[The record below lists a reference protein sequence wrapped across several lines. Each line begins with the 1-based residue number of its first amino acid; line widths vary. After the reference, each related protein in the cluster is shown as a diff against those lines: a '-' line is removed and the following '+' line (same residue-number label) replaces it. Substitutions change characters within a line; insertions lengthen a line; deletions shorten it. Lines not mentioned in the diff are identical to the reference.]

1 MKNKMRQFSP
11 VKDFIFESVRFH
23 KLKALI
29 ILTCCLLLFLTGVI
43 VACKT
48 GTNNPDNIFGFAL
61 KEGSFQIITSS
72 FFTRLLS
79 SLLIML
85 LLFVFSLNRF
95 LFPLGL
101 ILLAYRNYLLGL
113 NICFMIIIYGFSGA
127 ILSIFIILP
136 CHLVCLAI
144 LSLFYI
150 IAIRTRQ
157 DYCNFGGYRF
167 SKQRL
172 FILLGFF
179 IAIFLICLIESILL
193 AVLSVNVILVI

>member
-11 VKDFIFESVRFH
+11 VKDFIFESLRLH
-23 KLKALI
+23 KLKSLFVLAF
-29 ILTCCLLLFLTGVI
+29 CLLLFLTGVI

-48 GTNNPDNIFGFAL
+48 GTNNPDNIFGYAL

-72 FFTRLLS
+72 FFTRVLS

-85 LLFVFSLNRF
+85 LLFVFSLNKF

-101 ILLAYRNYLLGL
+101 IILAYRSYLLGL
-113 NICFMIIIYGFSGA
+113 NICFMILLFGFSGA
-127 ILSIFIILP
+127 ILSVFIILP
-136 CHLVCLAI
+136 CHLVCLAL

-150 IAIRTRQ
+150 LALRTRQ

-167 SKQRL
+167 AKQRL
-172 FILLGFF
+172 CIGLGFF
-179 IAIFLICLIESILL
+179 IAIFVVSVVESILL
-193 AVLSVNVILVI
+193 AILSVNVILVI

>member
-1 MKNKMRQFSP
+1 MSVAIFNGYHCGLQNRNEQSRQYFWFCLKRRLFSNNNFIIFY
-11 VKDFIFESVRFH
+11 KAFIFTFDY
-23 KLKALI
+23 AFAI
-29 ILTCCLLLFLTGVI
+29 CL
-43 VACKT
+43 
-48 GTNNPDNIFGFAL
+48 
-61 KEGSFQIITSS
+61 
-72 FFTRLLS
+72 
-79 SLLIML
+79 
-85 LLFVFSLNRF
+85 SLNKF

-101 ILLAYRNYLLGL
+101 ILLAYRSYLLGL

-136 CHLVCLAI
+136 CHLVCLAA

-150 IAIRTRQ
+150 LVIRTRQ

-179 IAIFLICLIESILL
+179 IAILLICLIESILL
-193 AVLSVNVILVI
+193 AILSVNVILVI